1 MNTPIYLDYN
11 ATTPVAPEVFDAME
25 PWLRGGLGNPSS
37 AHPYGR
43 AAREAVE
50 RARSE
55 VAGLLGAEPA
65 EILFTGGGTESN
77 NLALIGAARALRP
90 RGRHLVTTAVEH
102 PAVLEVCRWLERA
115 EGFALT
121 VVPVDGAGLVDPEDV
136 RRALRP
142 ETILVSVM
150 HANNE
155 VGAIQPVA
163 AVAAHCR
170 AAGVLLHSDAAQSA
184 GKIPVDVN
192 ALGAD
197 LLTLAGHKLYAP
209 KGVGALYVRRGVRL
223 EPVLFGAG
231 QEGGRRP
238 GTENVPFIAGLGRAC
253 ALAAGGEGSP
263 PRPPAPHPRPALGAA
278 GGGGPGHPPA
288 RAGPRRQRPGRGPA
302 EHPERGLRRGAGLGP
317 PGGPAG
323 GGRLRRGSLPRRRGQ
338 ALGDSGRHGRAGAL
352 RPGHGPV
359 LHRPAHHRGRG
370 PPGRRGD
377 RRRRPPAPG
386 LIWTSGHLA
395 THPACT

>member
-1 MNTPIYLDYN
+1 LSTPIYLDYN
-11 ATTPVAPEVFDAME
+11 ATTPVAPEVFATME
-25 PWLRGGLGNPSS
+25 PWLRGGFGNPSS

-55 VAGLLGAEPA
+55 VAGLLGAAPE
-65 EILFTGGGTESN
+65 EILFTSGGTESN

-90 RGRHLVTTAVEH
+90 QGRHLVTTAVEH

-121 VVPVDGAGLVDPEDV
+121 VVPVDGAGRVDPEDV

-142 ETILVSVM
+142 DTLLVSVM

-163 AVAAHCR
+163 EVAAHCR
-170 AAGVLLHSDAAQSA
+170 DAGVLLHSDAAQSA

-192 ALGAD
+192 ALGVD
-197 LLTLAGHKLYAP
+197 LLTVAGHKLYAP

-223 EPVLFGAG
+223 EPVFFGAG

-238 GTENVPFIAGLGRAC
+238 GTENVPYIAGLGRAC
-253 ALAAGGEGSP
+253 ALAAAELGG
-263 PRPPAPHPRPALGAA
+263 RPA
-278 GGGGPGHPPA
+278 H
-288 RAGPRRQRPGRGPA
+288 
-302 EHPERGLRRGAGLGP
+302 LRRTRDLLWELLA
-317 PGGPAG
+317 AEVSDI
-323 GGRLRRGSLPRRRGQ
+323 RR
-338 ALGDSGRHGRAGAL
+338 
-352 RPGHGPV
+352 HGPV
-359 LHRPAHHRGRG
+359 LTTAGPEPVLPNTLSVGFGGMLVSDLLAALPEVAASAGAACHGAGGKPSATLAAMGVPDRYALGTVRFSTGRPTTEAEIRRAASAIASAIHRLRG
-370 PPGRRGD
+370 
-377 RRRRPPAPG
+377 
-386 LIWTSGHLA
+386 
-395 THPACT
+395 

>member
-1 MNTPIYLDYN
+1 MSTPIYLDYN
-11 ATTPVAPEVFDAME
+11 ATTPVAPEVFATME
-25 PWLRGGLGNPSS
+25 PWLRGGFGNPSS

-55 VAGLLGAEPA
+55 VAGLLGAAPE
-65 EILFTGGGTESN
+65 EILFTSGGTESN

-90 RGRHLVTTAVEH
+90 QGRHLVTTAVEH

-121 VVPVDGAGLVDPEDV
+121 VVPVDGAGRVDPEDV

-142 ETILVSVM
+142 DTLLVSVM

-163 AVAAHCR
+163 EVAAHCR
-170 AAGVLLHSDAAQSA
+170 DAGVLLHSDAAQSA

-192 ALGAD
+192 ALGVD
-197 LLTLAGHKLYAP
+197 LLTVAGHKLYAP

-223 EPVLFGAG
+223 EPVFFGAG

-238 GTENVPFIAGLGRAC
+238 GTENVPYIAGLGRAC
-253 ALAAGGEGSP
+253 ALAAAELGG
-263 PRPPAPHPRPALGAA
+263 RPA
-278 GGGGPGHPPA
+278 H
-288 RAGPRRQRPGRGPA
+288 
-302 EHPERGLRRGAGLGP
+302 LRRTRDLLWELLA
-317 PGGPAG
+317 AEVSDI
-323 GGRLRRGSLPRRRGQ
+323 RR
-338 ALGDSGRHGRAGAL
+338 
-352 RPGHGPV
+352 HGPV
-359 LHRPAHHRGRG
+359 LTTAGPEPVLPNTLSVGFGGMLVSDLLAALPEVAASAGAACHGAGGKPSATLAAMGVPDRYALGTVRFSTGRPTTEAEIRRAASAIASAIHRLRG
-370 PPGRRGD
+370 
-377 RRRRPPAPG
+377 
-386 LIWTSGHLA
+386 
-395 THPACT
+395 